1 MKTLSLALFP
11 ALAACG
17 MTSAEQTARSERA
30 ETRLTRALAGKVA
43 GAPQRCVSRQR
54 AHDLEIVDSNT
65 VLFKNGRSLVYRNDP
80 EGGCGGLDPSRTIV
94 TNSVGSGDLCRGDTV
109 RVVDRTSGAVVGS
122 CAFADFVPYRS
133 TGAR

>member
-1 MKTLSLALFP
+1 MKTLPLALLP

-17 MTSAEQTARSERA
+17 MVSTAQAPRSERA

-43 GAPQRCVSRQR
+43 GPPQRCLSRQR
-54 AHDLEIVDSNT
+54 ADDLEIVDSRT
-65 VLFKNGRSLVYRNDP
+65 ILFKNGRSLLYRNDP

-94 TNSVGSGDLCRGDTV
+94 TSSFGSSGLCRGDIV
-109 RVVDRTSGAVVGS
+109 RVVDRTSGGVVGS

-133 TGAR
+133 AAVR